1 MRINE
6 GITGELFDGMFTTNK
21 AQDPRLKTRSELIVN
36 KKAFCPAEICQYEL
50 ELSPNAIPIGLK
62 IIDDETWNIP
72 LLDSCIKDT
81 EAYKQIAPNHR
92 RNMHIVAING
102 VRAHYS

>member
-1 MRINE
+1 MKGVQESYLTVCSRQ
-6 GITGELFDGMFTTNK
+6 TNK
-21 AQDPRLKTRSELIVN
+21 TQDPRLKTKSELILN
-36 KKAFCPAEICQYEL
+36 KKAFCPAEICQYDI

-81 EAYKQIAPNHR
+81 EAYKQIVGR
-92 RNMHIVAING
+92 ICTL
-102 VRAHYS
+102 